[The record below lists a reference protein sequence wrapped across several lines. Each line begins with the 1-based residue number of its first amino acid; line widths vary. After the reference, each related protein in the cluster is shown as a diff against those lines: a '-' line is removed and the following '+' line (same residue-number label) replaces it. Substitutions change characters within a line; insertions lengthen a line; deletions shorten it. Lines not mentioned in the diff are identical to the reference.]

1 MPGVY
6 VLRDDSY
13 DYDDQEGEREI
24 VQQGTGKGEANRGK
38 EGDMYYLKKNPK
50 KTDRGKMPQPHV
62 ASEADD
68 DWEHWGGDPASIPA
82 AHGLV

>member
-1 MPGVY
+1 MPGLY

-38 EGDMYYLKKNPK
+38 EGDREWGRNVVG
-50 KTDRGKMPQPHV
+50 RGCFVDGK
-62 ASEADD
+62 ERG
-68 DWEHWGGDPASIPA
+68 ER
-82 AHGLV
+82 